1 MWMLCLRF
9 VNMVVRFYRV
19 KLTDGLSNMEYEM
32 ISWDDIYNLTLRLS
46 EMIVESGFTPE
57 VIIGI
62 ARGGWI
68 PARILSDVLYTSQ
81 MMNVRIEYYTDVGI
95 HNDEPRIV
103 QPVTGSIESKS
114 VLIVDEVVDSGE
126 SLHHA
131 IQHVKALGVTEVRSA
146 VLHLKPSSRITPDY
160 YMVKTKKWTVY
171 PWEHRESII
180 ALVRIFKEEKPSL
193 NLKQIRHKLVFEVGF
208 DPTVADYFIKRL

>member
-1 MWMLCLRF
+1 
-9 VNMVVRFYRV
+9 
-19 KLTDGLSNMEYEM
+19 MEYEM
-32 ISWDDIYNLTLRLS
+32 ISWNDIYNLTLRLS
-46 EMIVESGFTPE
+46 ERIVESGFSPD

-95 HNDEPRIV
+95 HNDEPTIV
-103 QPVTGSIESKS
+103 QPVTGSMESKA
-114 VLIVDEVVDSGE
+114 VLIVDEVADSGD
-126 SLHHA
+126 SLRHA
-131 IQHVKALGVTEVRSA
+131 IKHVKALGAKEIRSA
-146 VLHLKPSSRITPDY
+146 VLHLKPTSQIVPDY
-160 YMVKTKKWTVY
+160 YMVKTNKWTVY

-180 ALVRIFKEEKPSL
+180 ALVKIFKDENPSL
-193 NLKQIRHKLVFEVGF
+193 TLKEIRDKLVFEVGF